1 MRKIIALLLLSF
13 TMAGCGVLFP
23 WPEGN
28 YPMTSFYVKNDSP
41 KAIDFKAAVMKQST
55 VTGPFEMTVPFT
67 VHPQDSVLTRQVG
80 FRKGVEP
87 QQWFTKFIISPAE
100 GVRTNN
106 PYQPENW
113 KKGTDSKGKPT
124 YTFTIAD

>member
-28 YPMTSFYVKNDSP
+28 YPMTSFYVQNDSQ
-41 KAIDFKAAVMKQST
+41 KAIDFKATVIKHST
-55 VTGPFEMTVPFT
+55 AGPFAMTVPFT
-67 VHPQDSVLTRQVG
+67 VNPQDSVLARQVG
-80 FRKGVEP
+80 FRKDAEP
-87 QQWFTKFIISPAE
+87 NAWFREFSISPAE
-100 GVRTNN
+100 GVKTNN

-124 YTFTIAD
+124 YTFTIAE